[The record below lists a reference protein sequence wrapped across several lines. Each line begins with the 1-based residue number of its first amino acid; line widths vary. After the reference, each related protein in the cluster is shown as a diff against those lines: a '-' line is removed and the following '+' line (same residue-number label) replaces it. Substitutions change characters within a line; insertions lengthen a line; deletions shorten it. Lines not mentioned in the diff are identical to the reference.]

1 MVRLLSRKMKD
12 SGIEWIGEIPED
24 WDTIKI
30 KNVASIHGRIG
41 YRGYTVDDLVGE
53 GEGAITLSPTNIIGT
68 TLNLDKCSFIS
79 WTKYNESP
87 EIMVYP
93 GDIVF
98 VKTASVGKT
107 AFIEDIDEKIT
118 INPQFV
124 VFKDIQINNK
134 FLFYSLIST
143 VIQERLKLDLAG
155 GVINTITQNNIYNY
169 KITITNEQEQQRIAN
184 FLDKKVAEI
193 DHILE
198 KTRESIEEYKKYKQ
212 SIITEAVTKGLNPDV
227 QMKDS
232 GIEWIGE
239 IPEHWDTVKIKHLA
253 AHKEGLFLD
262 GDWIESDI
270 ITSEGVRYLTT
281 GNIGEGYFKEQG
293 DGFISEET
301 LKKMNCLIV
310 YPGDLVISRLNKPI
324 GRACLLPYTHD
335 KYVIAVD
342 NVVLRPNPKLYNR
355 LFLKFAMNIDGYSE
369 EANMISRGATMP
381 RISRTL
387 LGNIKLPIPS
397 SDEQQKIANFLDKK
411 VAEIDTTLSQKEK
424 LLSDLEAYKKSL
436 IYECVTGKREVI

>member
-1 MVRLLSRKMKD
+1 MKD

-24 WDTIKI
+24 
-30 KNVASIHGRIG
+30 
-41 YRGYTVDDLVGE
+41 
-53 GEGAITLSPTNIIGT
+53 
-68 TLNLDKCSFIS
+68 
-79 WTKYNESP
+79 
-87 EIMVYP
+87 
-93 GDIVF
+93 
-98 VKTASVGKT
+98 
-107 AFIEDIDEKIT
+107 
-118 INPQFV
+118 
-124 VFKDIQINNK
+124 
-134 FLFYSLIST
+134 
-143 VIQERLKLDLAG
+143 
-155 GVINTITQNNIYNY
+155 
-169 KITITNEQEQQRIAN
+169 
-184 FLDKKVAEI
+184 
-193 DHILE
+193 
-198 KTRESIEEYKKYKQ
+198 
-212 SIITEAVTKGLNPDV
+212 
-227 QMKDS
+227 
-232 GIEWIGE
+232 
-239 IPEHWDTVKIKHLA
+239 WDTVKIKHLA

-411 VAEIDTTLSQKEK
+411 VAEIDHILVKTRESIEEYKKYKQSLITEAVTKGLNPDVKMKDSGIEWIGEIPEHWEITRLKNLLDSPLKYGANSSGITYDENLPRYIRITDVTLDNNLKGDGKLSLPIEEAEEFLLTDNDILFARSGATVGKTFLYKEDYGLSAFAGYLIKASVSDINEPEFIYYYTLSSAYNEWKNRIFIQATIQNIGANKYSNMEIVIPSNKDEQIEIVKFIQEKTSHIDNLISQKEQ
-424 LLSDLEAYKKSL
+424 LLSDFEAYKKSL
-436 IYECVTGKREVI
+436 IYECVTGKREVV

>member
-1 MVRLLSRKMKD
+1 MSRNMKD
-12 SGIEWIGEIPED
+12 SGVEWIG
-24 WDTIKI
+24 
-30 KNVASIHGRIG
+30 A
-41 YRGYTVDDLVGE
+41 
-53 GEGAITLSPTNIIGT
+53 
-68 TLNLDKCSFIS
+68 
-79 WTKYNESP
+79 
-87 EIMVYP
+87 
-93 GDIVF
+93 
-98 VKTASVGKT
+98 
-107 AFIEDIDEKIT
+107 
-118 INPQFV
+118 
-124 VFKDIQINNK
+124 
-134 FLFYSLIST
+134 
-143 VIQERLKLDLAG
+143 
-155 GVINTITQNNIYNY
+155 
-169 KITITNEQEQQRIAN
+169 
-184 FLDKKVAEI
+184 
-193 DHILE
+193 
-198 KTRESIEEYKKYKQ
+198 
-212 SIITEAVTKGLNPDV
+212 
-227 QMKDS
+227 
-232 GIEWIGE
+232 
-239 IPEHWDTVKIKHLA
+239 IPEHWEVVKIKNLA
-253 AHKEGLFLD
+253 GYKGGLFLD

-324 GRACLLPYTHD
+324 GRACLLPDTHD

-411 VAEIDTTLSQKEK
+411 VAEIDHILDKTRESIEEYKMFKQSIITEAVTKGLDPNVPMKDSGIEWIGEIPEGWSVASLKKYVNIKNGREINLEMEDVGDAIPVYGSGGIFKFTDDILFKGPSVLFGRKGTIGRPLYVEGDFWTVDTMYYTSFQNNCVAKFCYYMLQSFPWDTIATKTALPSVAGVNVANSKFAFPALTTQKSIVDFLDEK
-424 LLSDLEAYKKSL
+424 VALIDSTISKKEILLIELEAYKKSL
-436 IYECVTGKREVI
+436 IYEVVTGKKEVI